1 MRKNPIT
8 NLILDTDSYKITQY
22 LQYPPNT
29 TNIFSY
35 VEARGANDEIQAL
48 YDKFLPGEDVMVTY
62 VGPQIFLKEYLST
75 PITHA
80 DVDQAGPILLAH
92 GYEFNE
98 AGWRII
104 VDEYNGFLPITIHSV
119 REGSVVPISN
129 ILSYIQ
135 ATDPRFF
142 WLVSYMETAWMRA
155 TWYPVTVAS
164 NGYLTRRIITKF
176 MDETAVY
183 DQTDIDFMMHDFG
196 ARGVS
201 SKESAGIGDLA
212 HGVYFK
218 GTDTITGLLYIME
231 YYNETDMPMF
241 SISASEH
248 STMTSWGKDREV
260 DAFRNM
266 LRTFGKDN
274 SVFACVS
281 DSYDIEHAV
290 KVLWGQ
296 ILFKDIVEF
305 GSRGGRLVIR
315 PDSGDP
321 IATPVAVIGWL
332 MDIFGYTV
340 NEKGYKVLPP
350 YLRVIQGDGIN
361 LTSMAQILST
371 MKRRGY
377 SAANIA
383 FGRGAGTLQLVSR
396 DDYGF
401 AMKASAREESGRG
414 WFDVWKESPGKAS
427 KRGRITLVQDQ
438 ETGKYRT
445 VGFNDEVSFHET
457 TKLNTVYY
465 NGPVDDGGENW
476 INVRNLALT
485 SLFRDVKNSK

>member
-1 MRKNPIT
+1 MNQNPIT
-8 NLILDTDSYKITQY
+8 NLILDTDSYKVSQY

-35 VEARGANDEIQAL
+35 VEARGADAEITAL
-48 YDKFLPGEDVMVTY
+48 YEKFLPGEKVKTTY
-62 VGPQIFLKEYLST
+62 VGPQIFLKEYLSV
-75 PITHA
+75 PITHK

-98 AGWRII
+98 EGWRII
-104 VDEYNGFLPITIHSV
+104 VDEYKGFLPLTIHSV
-119 REGSVVPISN
+119 REGSVVPVSN

-142 WLVSYMETAWMRA
+142 WLVSYVETAWMRA

-164 NGYLTRRIITKF
+164 NDYLTRRIITKF

-183 DQTDIDFMMHDFG
+183 DRAEIDFMMHDFG

-201 SKESAGIGDLA
+201 SKESAGIGGMA
-212 HGVYFK
+212 HLVYFQ
-218 GTDTITGLLYIME
+218 GTDTITGALYAME
-231 YYNETDMPMF
+231 YYNSKEMTGF

-248 STMTSWGKDREV
+248 STMTSWGKDQEV

-266 LRTFGKDN
+266 LHQFGKDN
-274 SVFACVS
+274 SIFACVS

-290 KVLWGQ
+290 KILWGQ
-296 ILFKDIVEF
+296 ILRKDIIEF
-305 GSRGGRLVIR
+305 GSRGGRLVVR

-332 MDIFGYTV
+332 MDAFGYTV
-340 NEKGYKVLPP
+340 NEKGYKVLPD
-350 YLRVIQGDGIN
+350 YIRVIQGDGIN
-361 LTSMAQILST
+361 LTSMAKILST

-377 SAANIA
+377 SASNIV
-383 FGRGAGTLQLVSR
+383 FGRGAGTLQLVNR
-396 DDYGF
+396 DQYGF
-401 AMKASAREESGRG
+401 AMKASAREENSM
-414 WFDVWKESPGKAS
+414 WHDVWKEAPGKNS
-427 KRGRITLVQDQ
+427 KRGRITLVQDR
-438 ETGKYRT
+438 ETGKFRT
-445 VGFNDEVSFHET
+445 VSFADSVNQYEVN
-457 TKLNTVYY
+457 KLNTVYY
-465 NGPVDDGGENW
+465 NGPVDNGGENW

-485 SLFRDVKNSK
+485 SLFKDVENAK